1 MYVQGKKIR
10 QHLTPLVLERI
21 RYIKEFIN
29 SIKPVKMYA
38 WERALKE
45 KIQHCRDEEMTW
57 LKRSAFFQSQTTNIS
72 AFVPLAATILTYITL
87 A

>member
-1 MYVQGKKIR
+1 MKKSMKIR
-10 QHLTPLVLERI
+10 QQLIPLTLERI
-21 RYIKEFIN
+21 SYIKELVN

-45 KIQHCRDEEMTW
+45 KIQHVRDEELTW
-57 LKRSAFFQSQTTNIS
+57 LKRSAFIQTQSSNIS
-72 AFVPLAATILTYITL
+72 AAVPLAATILTYITL